1 MRIKELHIEK
11 FGTIRNLTINT
22 SEKLNYVYGLNE
34 AEKTTVIDFIE
45 IMLYGTVNNY
55 REDIRE
61 KYLPDDGS
69 DMYGSIVFEH
79 KGDEITLERVFNAGR
94 YKKDFQRG
102 IGRAK

>member
-61 KYLPDDGS
+61 
-69 DMYGSIVFEH
+69 
-79 KGDEITLERVFNAGR
+79 
-94 YKKDFQRG
+94 
-102 IGRAK
+102 